1 MVNLN
6 LDNVCKYTLF
16 FWRLPL
22 TKPGSGGFLVSLM
35 FKQVLISEIE
45 HLQEQELEK
54 KLLQKNIQEQVLK
67 NSLLVPA

>member
-1 MVNLN
+1 M
-6 LDNVCKYTLF
+6 
-16 FWRLPL
+16 
-22 TKPGSGGFLVSLM
+22 KPGSGEFIASLM
-35 FKQVLISEIE
+35 LKVLISEIE

>member
-1 MVNLN
+1 MSVNI
-6 LDNVCKYTLF
+6 LF
-16 FWRLPL
+16 FFGGYPL
-22 TKPGSGGFLVSLM
+22 RNLVLGGFLVSLM